1 MSRLSR
7 RTTFAWVAVVPVL
20 VAACGGGTAPA
31 TPPRLID
38 PAHTAAQ
45 LGAVSAPTA
54 TRLFLSFTLLAPYF
68 FRTDSTVFIP
78 AASLAL
84 PPLGRW
90 SLPGRVPLPAPRSLL
105 PKVVESIRAAKDP
118 LTVKDLAVK
127 GDDLLAAGV
136 RPGPDVGETLERLLA
151 AVLEDPSRN
160 TRDDLLSR
168 V

>member
-20 VAACGGGTAPA
+20 VAACGGSTAPA

-38 PAHTAAQ
+38 PARTAAQ

-84 PPLGRW
+84 PPL
-90 SLPGRVPLPAPRSLL
+90 
-105 PKVVESIRAAKDP
+105 
-118 LTVKDLAVK
+118 
-127 GDDLLAAGV
+127 
-136 RPGPDVGETLERLLA
+136 
-151 AVLEDPSRN
+151 
-160 TRDDLLSR
+160 
-168 V
+168 